1 MWLLTSVHRRSISYG
16 LTGAAKCLC
25 KGPGG
30 EPWRSVVRWSPRL
43 GDPSSHSA
51 PGEVGMPV
59 TFPPKHAARLVEPWV
74 LSLRGADCL
83 AEHPEQVSQG
93 LGKS

>member
-1 MWLLTSVHRRSISYG
+1 
-16 LTGAAKCLC
+16 
-25 KGPGG
+25 
-30 EPWRSVVRWSPRL
+30 
-43 GDPSSHSA
+43 
-51 PGEVGMPV
+51 MPV